1 MDPNTYYTTLRNL
14 GVLLDSELTMKQH
27 VNKVTSACFYHLRRL
42 RQLKRHVSRD
52 TLRQLVS
59 AFILNRLDY
68 CNSLLYGLPWSTIA
82 PLQRVQNAAARIV
95 LGLTPRDHVTSAL
108 QIMIKVNVIKVI
120 NVITVG
126 RRPIH
131 YRIQFKIALLMYNA
145 LDGRCPEYIKDI
157 VAPVASNPGR
167 QQLRSA
173 ARSDVIVPRWR
184 TKFGS
189 RAFSIAGP
197 EVWNRL
203 PQSVRLA
210 DTVSQFIRLL
220 KTHYTSSCISVLTNS
235 AVIVSN
241 LVFTLHTFYD
251 YCNASRSGFVYRGH

>member
-1 MDPNTYYTTLRNL
+1 MKLNASKTELVWFGSRIALSKVATNRSVTVGSVDVQPTDIVRNL

-27 VNKVTSACFYHLRRL
+27 VNKTASACFYHLRRL
-42 RQLKRHVSRD
+42 RQLKRHVPQD

-82 PLQRVQNAAARIV
+82 PLQRVQNAAVQLV
-95 LGLTPRDHVTSAL
+95 LGLSPRDHVSSAL
-108 QIMIKVNVIKVI
+108 Q
-120 NVITVG
+120 TLYWL
-126 RRPIH
+126 PIC

-145 LDGRCPEYIKDI
+145 LAGWCPEYIKDI

-173 ARSDVIVPRWR
+173 ARSDVIVPHCR

-197 EVWNRL
+197 EMWNRL
-203 PQSVRLA
+203 PQSVRSA
-210 DTVSQFIRLL
+210 DTVRQFRRLL
-220 KTHYTSSCISVLTNS
+220 KTHYFQLYFCST
-235 AVIVSN
+235 
-241 LVFTLHTFYD
+241 
-251 YCNASRSGFVYRGH
+251 

>member
-1 MDPNTYYTTLRNL
+1 MATDRSVTVGSEDVQPTDIVRNL

-42 RQLKRHVSRD
+42 KQLKRHVSQD

-82 PLQRVQNAAARIV
+82 PLQRVQNAAARLV
-95 LGLTPRDHVTSAL
+95 LGLSPRDHVSSAL
-108 QIMIKVNVIKVI
+108 Q
-120 NVITVG
+120 TLHWL
-126 RRPIH
+126 PIY

-145 LDGRCPEYIKDI
+145 LAGRCPEYINDI

-167 QQLRSA
+167 KQLRSA
-173 ARSDVIVPRWR
+173 ARSDVIVPRCR

-189 RAFSIAGP
+189 RAFSVAGP

-203 PQSVRLA
+203 PQSVRSA
-210 DTVSQFIRLL
+210 DTVRQFRRLL
-220 KTHYTSSCISVLTNS
+220 KTHYSQ
-235 AVIVSN
+235 
-241 LVFTLHTFYD
+241 LHFGP
-251 YCNASRSGFVYRGH
+251 N